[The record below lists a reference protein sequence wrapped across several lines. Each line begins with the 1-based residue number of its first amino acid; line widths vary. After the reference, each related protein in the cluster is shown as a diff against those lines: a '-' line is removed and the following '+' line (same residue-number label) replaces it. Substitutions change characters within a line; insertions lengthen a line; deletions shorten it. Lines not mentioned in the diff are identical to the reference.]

1 MRLLVDINVALDV
14 ILERDPWVTEG
25 ALLFSA
31 IQEGHAQGY
40 LAGHTIPTIHYIV
53 RENRKDRALADAAVG
68 RLLRIFDVVGVEN
81 AELHQALALGLPDFE
96 DAVQVACAVKVN
108 ANWIVTRNIK
118 DFKKSPVPRELPGAV
133 LAAIRAKEGS

>member
-31 IQEGHAQGY
+31 IQESRAEGY

-53 RENRKDRALADAAVG
+53 RENRRDRSAADAAVG
-68 RLLRIFDVVGVEN
+68 KLLRIFKVVAAEN
-81 AELHQALALGLPDFE
+81 AAYHEALALGFPDFE
-96 DAVQVACAVKVN
+96 DAVQTACAVKVN
-108 ANWIVTRNIK
+108 ADWIVTRNTR
-118 DFKKSPVPRELPGAV
+118 DFKKSPIACEPPGAV
-133 LAAIRAKEGS
+133 LAAIRANTA

>member
-31 IQEGHAQGY
+31 VQERRAEGY

-53 RENRKDRALADAAVG
+53 RENRRDRAVADAAVG
-68 RLLRIFDVVGVEN
+68 KLLRIFTVVGAEN
-81 AELHQALALGLPDFE
+81 AELHQALALGFPDFE

-108 ANWIVTRNIK
+108 AEWIVTRNLK
-118 DFKKSPVPRELPGAV
+118 DFKKSPIACEPPGAV
-133 LAAIRAKEGS
+133 LAAIRAKEA

>member
-31 IQEGHAQGY
+31 IHGGLAEGF

-53 RENRKDRALADAAVG
+53 RENRKDRAVADDAVAK
-68 RLLRIFDVVGVEN
+68 LLRIFTVVAPGN
-81 AELHQALALGLPDFE
+81 AELLQALALEFPDFE
-96 DAVQVACAVKVN
+96 DAVQAACAVKVG
-108 ANWIVTRNIK
+108 ADWIVTRNLR
-118 DFKKSPVPRELPGAV
+118 DFRKSPIAGSPPGAV
-133 LAAIRAKEGS
+133 LAAIRAHGGG

>member
-31 IQEGHAQGY
+31 IQNGQAEGY

-53 RENRKDRALADAAVG
+53 RENRKDRAVADAAVAK
-68 RLLRIFDVVGVEN
+68 LLRIFSAVAAEN
-81 AELHQALALGLPDFE
+81 AELLQALALGFPDFE
-96 DAVQVACAVKVN
+96 DAVQAACAGKVN
-108 ANWIVTRNIK
+108 ADWIVTRNVK
-118 DFKKSPVPRELPGAV
+118 DFRKSPIACEPPGAV
-133 LAAIRAKEGS
+133 LAAIRASRG